1 MNFNV
6 KKDLL
11 GQALHPGDVCARSL
25 NDKVELVVY
34 RGGSWGGAN
43 SKGEFGRFVTLNG
56 QRTLKYTS
64 VVFVFDP
71 MSERRAKANEVLSI
85 TKKFYEERK

>member
-1 MNFNV
+1 MSFRTHR
-6 KKDLL
+6 DLL
-11 GQALHPGDVCARSL
+11 GQEIVPGDVCARSVK
-25 NDKVELVVY
+25 DKVELVIY
-34 RGGSWGGAN
+34 RGDSWGGAK
-43 SKGEFGRFVTLNG
+43 SKGEFGKFVTLNG